1 MYYAELKRKIS
12 SDLLKKYL
20 NLDIN
25 FFKEYNSSLLN
36 RNIIFESRVAVS
48 YINFYKIYERSLL
61 SFAILVVLIIIN
73 PIPTIIIVT
82 SFSIFIVLYYFIIK
96 MFY

>member
-1 MYYAELKRKIS
+1 MK
-12 SDLLKKYL
+12 DL
-20 NLDIN
+20 
-25 FFKEYNSSLLN
+25 
-36 RNIIFESRVAVS
+36 
-48 YINFYKIYERSLL
+48 LL

-96 MFY
+96 NVLLKNSKGLTDIRGLHFKNLSQIFNSIKLINLRQNQEFFYEKI